1 MLRRNS
7 SSSLT
12 FIGDVVGIQCPSD
25 VQGPWGLTGRCSLQ
39 GVATQPSDRQSAAR
53 LGASTRSVS
62 ESSVVIIIIII
73 IIMAQSSR
81 DTRHTIII
89 FYILIVLFVCF
100 TLILLTSCHRKSYL
114 SKNFRNNVQRLF
126 YLQSFNRNIFSEVVL
141 FRLDSTYYPN
151 LLKYAGSKGHFIYQ
165 CL

>member
-62 ESSVVIIIIII
+62 ESSVVIIIV

-89 FYILIVLFVCF
+89 CYILIVLFVCF
-100 TLILLTSCHRKSYL
+100 T
-114 SKNFRNNVQRLF
+114 
-126 YLQSFNRNIFSEVVL
+126 
-141 FRLDSTYYPN
+141 PN
-151 LLKYAGSKGHFIYQ
+151 
-165 CL
+165 